1 MDLPKY
7 KGLAVR
13 SGCVILLPHVNGSAE
28 YSVSNKFG
36 SQCLQE
42 GLCNIDFVGLKAA
55 QAIEEERLKHG
66 DYESFPDFRSRL
78 PRRIVTAR
86 VLNALENAG
95 ALEFNERRYLIRT
108 EKYNSSIYGRGR

>member
-1 MDLPKY
+1 M
-7 KGLAVR
+7 R
-13 SGCVILLPHVNGSAE
+13 SGCIILLPHVNGTAE
-28 YSVSNKFG
+28 FSVSNKFG

-55 QAIEEERLKHG
+55 EIIQQEREKHG

-78 PRRIVTAR
+78 PRRVVTAR

-95 ALEFNERRYLIRT
+95 ALEFNEHKYLTRT
-108 EKYNSSIYGRGR
+108 EKYNSAMFGRGR